1 MSQVKK
7 LASQA
12 QFACEQCGAIQKFV
26 PGSKT
31 LRCPYCGHVNVV
43 TDAAVPIHEYDFR
56 KALAELGAKQPA
68 QAQSIQCQT
77 CAAQFTFDQNTHSGE
92 CPFCGTP
99 IVVGTGLRKPIK
111 PRSLLP
117 FKIRQ
122 AEAQTAYR
130 AWLKGLW
137 FAPNRLKLY
146 ARNET
151 KLSGVYMPYWTY
163 DSHTISSYRGQRGDT
178 YQVAETYTSIEQ
190 GRRVRRTRMVTK
202 VQWTPASGTVS
213 RFFDDVLVG
222 ASQSLPRAIM
232 RRLQPWDLENL
243 VAYNEQ
249 YLSGF
254 RSEVYQIRLDEG
266 FNQAVK
272 IMDRVIRDDVA
283 RAIGGDL
290 QRIDYIDTR
299 HSRTTFKHLLLP
311 VWSAAFRYRGKTY
324 RFVINGRTGK
334 VRGERPYSVWKVA
347 LAVLMAVVGTLGL
360 VWILKVTGVLEHILR
375 SL

>member
-1 MSQVKK
+1 MSLIKK
-7 LASQA
+7 AITQS

-26 PGSKT
+26 PGTKA
-31 LRCPYCGHVNVV
+31 LRCPYCGHNNTI
-43 TDAAVPIHEYDFR
+43 TDAAKQIQEYDFR
-56 KALAELGAKQPA
+56 EALAELEDKQPA
-68 QAQSIQCQT
+68 QEQSIQCQT

-99 IVVGTGLRKPIK
+99 IVVGTGQRKPIK
-111 PRSLLP
+111 PKSLLP
-117 FKIRQ
+117 FKVRQ

-137 FAPNRLKLY
+137 FAPNQLKQY
-146 ARNET
+146 VRDET
-151 KLSGVYMPYWTY
+151 KLLGVYMPYWTY
-163 DSHTISSYRGQRGDT
+163 DSHTTSAYRGQRGDT
-178 YQVAETYTSIEQ
+178 YQVPETYTSIED

-202 VQWTPASGTVS
+202 VRWTPASGTVS

-222 ASQSLPRAIM
+222 ASQSLPRAIV

-243 VAYNEQ
+243 VPYNEQ

-266 FNQAVK
+266 FNQAVN
-272 IMDRVIRDDVA
+272 IMDRVIRNDVT

-311 VWSAAFRYRGKTY
+311 LWSAAFRYRGKTY

-334 VRGERPYSVWKVA
+334 VQGERPYSIWKIA
-347 LAVLMAVVGTLGL
+347 LAVLVATVGLIGL
-360 VWILKVTGVLEHILR
+360 IWLLEETGVLEQIIRNL
-375 SL
+375 

>member
-1 MSQVKK
+1 MSRINKVV
-7 LASQA
+7 AQA
-12 QFACEQCGAIQKFV
+12 QFACEQCGAIQRFV
-26 PGSKT
+26 PGTKT
-31 LRCPYCGHVNVV
+31 LRCPYCGHVNSV
-43 TDAAVPIHEYDFR
+43 TDATEQIQEYDFR
-56 KALAELGAKQPA
+56 KALAELEVNQPA
-68 QAQSIQCQT
+68 PEQSIQCQT

-99 IVVGTGLRKPIK
+99 IVVGTGQRKPIK
-111 PRSLLP
+111 PKSLLP
-117 FKIRQ
+117 FKIKQ

-130 AWLKGLW
+130 AWLQGLW
-137 FAPNRLKLY
+137 FAPNQLKQY
-146 ARNET
+146 ARDET

-163 DSHTISSYRGQRGDT
+163 DSHTTSAYRGQRGDT
-178 YQVAETYTSIEQ
+178 YQVPETFTSVEN

-202 VQWTPASGTVS
+202 VRWTPASGTVS

-222 ASQSLPRAIM
+222 ASQSLPRAIV

-243 VAYNEQ
+243 VPYNEQ

-266 FNQAVK
+266 FNLAVK
-272 IMDRVIRDDVA
+272 RMDLVIRNDVT

-311 VWSAAFRYRGKTY
+311 LWSAAFRYRDKTY

-334 VRGERPYSVWKVA
+334 VQGERPYSVWKIA
-347 LAVLMAVVGTLGL
+347 LAVLLTTVGLISL
-360 VWILKVTGVLEHILR
+360 IWVLEETGILEQIMR
-375 SL
+375 NL

>member
-1 MSQVKK
+1 M
-7 LASQA
+7 
-12 QFACEQCGAIQKFV
+12 
-26 PGSKT
+26 PGTKA
-31 LRCPYCGHVNVV
+31 LRCPYCGHNNTI
-43 TDAAVPIHEYDFR
+43 TDAAKQIQEYDFR
-56 KALAELGAKQPA
+56 EALAELEDKQPA
-68 QAQSIQCQT
+68 QEQSIQCQT

-99 IVVGTGLRKPIK
+99 IVVGTGQRKPIK
-111 PRSLLP
+111 PKSLLP
-117 FKIRQ
+117 FKVRQ

-137 FAPNRLKLY
+137 FAPNQLKQY
-146 ARNET
+146 VRDET
-151 KLSGVYMPYWTY
+151 KLLGVYMPYWTY
-163 DSHTISSYRGQRGDT
+163 DSHTTSAYRGQRGDT
-178 YQVAETYTSIEQ
+178 YQVPETYTSIED

-202 VQWTPASGTVS
+202 VRWTPASGTVS

-222 ASQSLPRAIM
+222 ASQSLPRAIV

-243 VAYNEQ
+243 VPYNEQ

-266 FNQAVK
+266 FNQAVN
-272 IMDRVIRDDVA
+272 IMDRVIRNDVT

-311 VWSAAFRYRGKTY
+311 LWSAAFRYRGKTY

-334 VRGERPYSVWKVA
+334 VQGERPYSIWKIA
-347 LAVLMAVVGTLGL
+347 LAVLVATVGLIGL
-360 VWILKVTGVLEHILR
+360 IWLLEETGVLEQIIRNL
-375 SL
+375 